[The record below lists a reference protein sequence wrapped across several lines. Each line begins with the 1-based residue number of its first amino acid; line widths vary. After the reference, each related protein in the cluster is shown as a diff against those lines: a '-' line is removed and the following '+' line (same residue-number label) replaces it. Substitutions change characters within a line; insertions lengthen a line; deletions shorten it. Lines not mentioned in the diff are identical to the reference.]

1 MVKRAVLFVNG
12 DLAKLPRLKL
22 RQTDFLIG
30 VDGGTRLIRRLG
42 LKANIIIGDFDSF
55 PRPPSGAMVIK
66 SSQDLTDTELA
77 LDYCVKK
84 GFKEII
90 LVGIL
95 GRRLDHLLTNI
106 FLGSRFNLTIIEGRQ
121 TLYFVRDKLVLH
133 GHPGDLVSLIPLL
146 GNCHGVITTG
156 LKWRLQGE
164 TLKAGYGRGV
174 SNVMTGK
181 TARVYLKKGRLLVVY
196 NCL

>member
-42 LKANIIIGDFDSF
+42 LKANIIIGDFDSC
-55 PRPPSGAMVIK
+55 PPSLRSGAGRRALLK
-66 SSQDLTDTELA
+66 PTQDLTDTELA
-77 LDYCVKK
+77 LDYCANQ
-84 GFKEII
+84 GFKEVV

-95 GRRLDHLLTNI
+95 GSRLDHLLTNI

-121 TLYFVRDKLVLH
+121 TDR
-133 GHPGDLVSLIPLL
+133 
-146 GNCHGVITTG
+146 
-156 LKWRLQGE
+156 
-164 TLKAGYGRGV
+164 
-174 SNVMTGK
+174 
-181 TARVYLKKGRLLVVY
+181 
-196 NCL
+196 